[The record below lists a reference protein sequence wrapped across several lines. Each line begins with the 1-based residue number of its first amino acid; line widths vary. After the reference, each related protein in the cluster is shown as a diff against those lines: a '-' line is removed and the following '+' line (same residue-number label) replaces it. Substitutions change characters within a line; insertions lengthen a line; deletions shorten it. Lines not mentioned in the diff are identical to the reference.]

1 MENLEVL
8 RAVEAL
14 RLHAGRMTNWV
25 EVWHTIN
32 QLNYQIS
39 HRELLIASSQKRKSS
54 FLFIYVTVQFSS

>member
-1 MENLEVL
+1 
-8 RAVEAL
+8 
-14 RLHAGRMTNWV
+14 
-25 EVWHTIN
+25 VWHTIN